1 MIKRGLTTWL
11 KIITILAIT
20 MGLTGCFKSL
30 SLSDLSTGAGAV
42 GAVAVVDAVAPGLGT
57 IPKVIITSLGAT
69 AGAAVVD
76 ETVQAVT
83 KETLASV
90 TNPWQGIVLAFESL
104 LNHAFEIVIAICI
117 GVIGLPMLLSFF
129 IGKVIPRGREKDTMA
144 ENELLKKLMME
155 RHNEKERS

>member
-1 MIKRGLTTWL
+1 MKWIKITTLLLTLTL
-11 KIITILAIT
+11 
-20 MGLTGCFKSL
+20 LTGCFKSL

-57 IPKVIITSLGAT
+57 IPKVIVTSLGAV
-69 AGAAVVD
+69 AGAAVVE
-76 ETVQAVT
+76 ETVQTVT

-90 TNPWQGIVLAFESL
+90 TNPWQGAVLAFQAL

-129 IGKVIPRGREKDTMA
+129 IGKVLPRRKESETIK
-144 ENELLKKLMME
+144 ENELLKKMIM
-155 RHNEKERS
+155 KE